1 MSWNETAIR
10 LIPLSFVILAKTSPS
25 LLLGAVVL
33 KNKFFSSNIVNK
45 GVVADGEIMG
55 MFFSLTDPKRI
66 PSDIPGQAA
75 PMIPTILFSLIVLF
89 TDLMLDVSHFVSILI
104 KLIFSSPFK
113 NIFEEFASET
123 ANSAE
128 DAILGTIDSVGPV
141 KPRAIPI
148 VISFAWISV

>member
-1 MSWNETAIR
+1 MSKN
-10 LIPLSFVILAKTSPS
+10 SFEIKVGLAEMLKGGVIMDVTDVDQAKIAEDS
-25 LLLGAVVL
+25 GACAVMAL
-33 KNKFFSSNIVNK
+33 
-45 GVVADGEIMG
+45 E
-55 MFFSLTDPKRI
+55 RI

-75 PMIPTILFSLIVLF
+75 PMTPTILFSLIVLF

-104 KLIFSSPFK
+104 ELTFSSPFK

-128 DAILGTIDSVGPV
+128 DTIPGTIDSVGPV
-141 KPRAIPI
+141 KPRVIPI

>member
-1 MSWNETAIR
+1 MQKMSKI
-10 LIPLSFVILAKTSPS
+10 SKVYKKS
-25 LLLGAVVL
+25 
-33 KNKFFSSNIVNK
+33 KFK
-45 GVVADGEIMG
+45 K
-55 MFFSLTDPKRI
+55 L
-66 PSDIPGQAA
+66 
-75 PMIPTILFSLIVLF
+75 LFSLIVLF

-104 KLIFSSPFK
+104 ELTFSSPFK
-113 NIFEEFASET
+113 NIFEEFASKT